1 MKASTVRRR
10 SKKQIEADK
19 KKEEEKKQD
28 TDLKLSQYDAMQQQ
42 LT

>member
-19 KKEEEKKQD
+19 REEEEKKQD
-28 TDLKLSQYDAMQQQ
+28 IELKLSQYEAMQQQ